1 MTPYQKSAQYKEQVT
16 HGTQDFPL
24 GFYEITPADSWNGF
38 KHHWHE
44 EIEILFF
51 SEGAGTVELNMESF
65 PVKKDSFFF
74 VNSGGLHSM
83 SAHGPCRESA
93 VLFHPRMLCFDTY
106 DMAQSRL
113 IQPLLTGT
121 LSFPR
126 TLSREHG
133 AFPALKQ
140 EYDGLAGLCRTCQST
155 MSADIPAQLFIK
167 AGLLRI
173 LGILSAHDLLDC
185 SASGNYKEQAI
196 KTVLSYIRSHYQD
209 TIRIQELANQINL
222 NEQYF
227 CRFFKAALGQSPIP
241 YINEYRIRQSML
253 MLENTNG
260 SATDIGLLCGFSSF
274 GTFCKAFKR
283 QTGLTPLKYR
293 QSAQNHQPEKCQN

>member
-1 MTPYQKSAQYKEQVT
+1 MTPNQKPAQYKEQVT

-24 GFYEITPADSWNGF
+24 GFYEITPEDSWNGF

-51 SEGAGTVELNMESF
+51 SEGAGTVEINMESF
-65 PVKKDSFFF
+65 PVKKNSFFF

-83 SAHGPCRESA
+83 KAHGPCRESA
-93 VLFHPRMLCFDTY
+93 ILFHPRMLCFDIY
-106 DMAQSRL
+106 DIAQSRL
-113 IQPLLTGT
+113 IQPLLTGS

-126 TLSREHG
+126 TLSREHS
-133 AFPALKQ
+133 AFFALRQ
-140 EYDGLAGLCRTCQST
+140 EYDGLARICRSCQNT
-155 MSADIPAQLFIK
+155 MSTDVPAQLFVK

-173 LGILSAHDLLDC
+173 LGILFAHNLLDS
-185 SASGNYKEQAI
+185 SAVGNYKEQAV

-209 TIRIQELANQINL
+209 TIRIQELAGQINL

-227 CRFFKAALGQSPIP
+227 CRFFKAAIGQSPLS

-253 MLENTNG
+253 MLENTG
-260 SATDIGLLCGFSSF
+260 RSATDIGLLCGFSTF

-293 QSAQNHQPEKCQN
+293 QWVQNQQLLLCQN